1 LEERTCANRA
11 SRQHRRELLRDV
23 RNLRYSERAMP
34 TNTLALTRLLLA
46 ERPSLL
52 RLAQRIVGSAPAA
65 EDVTQSLWFRVQRIE
80 DDPPIVNKR
89 AFLYR
94 LTANLATDLARADRR
109 HGALF
114 ETGDL
119 PENIA
124 DDRPSAERDLLDRE
138 QLDVMLAALDE
149 LPPRVRQIFML
160 RKFEEMPVSEI
171 AERLGLSRS
180 SIAKMMQS
188 ALLHCDARLHNARR

>member
-1 LEERTCANRA
+1 
-11 SRQHRRELLRDV
+11 
-23 RNLRYSERAMP
+23 MP
-34 TNTLALTRLLLA
+34 TNALVLSRMLLV

-94 LTANLATDLARADRR
+94 LTTNLAVDQLRADRR

-114 ETGDL
+114 EAGGLPEDVPDDL
-119 PENIA
+119 PSSDKA
-124 DDRPSAERDLLDRE
+124 LLDRE
-138 QLDVMLAALDE
+138 KLDALMAALGE
-149 LPPRVRQIFML
+149 LPPRTRQVFVM
-160 RKFEEMPVSEI
+160 RKFDEMPVQEI
-171 AERLGLSRS
+171 ATRLGLSRS

-188 ALLHCDARLHNARR
+188 ALLHCDARLHGEPE